1 MRLVKYRGKWCV
13 YRGRRES
20 RHSLHTA
27 DKDLAEARFEEYKRQ
42 AHAAKETVGE
52 IVEAYLDA
60 KKDKASI
67 AGMRDAWKAA
77 KSFWQNKRAEGL
89 GEDVSREYSDLRLNH
104 GGVSTGT
111 VRKELGVIGQA
122 LRWFNPKTA
131 PPVYRPPAPPP
142 KERHLS
148 KPEYIRLLE
157 ACASAPHLKL
167 FVQIALGT
175 GARKG
180 AILDLTWDRVDLE
193 RAIITLSKGPET
205 NKRRATVPVN
215 ETLLRA
221 LKQAKEAART
231 AYVVEFR
238 GKPVKEVII
247 AFRRACQR
255 AGLYDVTPHTLR
267 HTAAVWLA
275 EAGIP
280 MPEIA
285 QFLGHSDMKTTYRI
299 YARYSPNHL
308 RAASKALEV

>member
-20 RHSLHTA
+20 RHSLHT
-27 DKDLAEARFEEYKRQ
+27 DDREIAEIKFAEYKRQ
-42 AHAAKETVGE
+42 VHAAKETVGE
-52 IVEAYLDA
+52 IVEAYLEA

-77 KSFWQNKRAEGL
+77 KGFWQKKRAGNVNE
-89 GEDVSREYSDLRLNH
+89 ETSREYIHLRIDNDK
-104 GGVSTGT
+104 VSAGT
-111 VRKELGVIGQA
+111 VRKEVGIIGQA

-131 PPVYRPPAPPP
+131 PELSLPPAPPP
-142 KERHLS
+142 KERHLT
-148 KPEYIRLLE
+148 KPEYIKLLE
-157 ACASAPHLKL
+157 ACNTPHLKL
-167 FVQIALGT
+167 FVQVALGT

-193 RAIITLSKGPET
+193 RGVITLSKGPAT

-221 LKQAKEAART
+221 LKQAKEGAESP
-231 AYVVEFR
+231 YVISFH

-247 AFRRACQR
+247 AFRRACKR
-255 AGLYDVTPHTLR
+255 AGLEDVTPHTLR

-280 MPEIA
+280 IAEIA
-285 QFLGHSDMKTTYRI
+285 QFLGHSDMKTTYRV

-308 RAASKALEV
+308 RAAAKALDV